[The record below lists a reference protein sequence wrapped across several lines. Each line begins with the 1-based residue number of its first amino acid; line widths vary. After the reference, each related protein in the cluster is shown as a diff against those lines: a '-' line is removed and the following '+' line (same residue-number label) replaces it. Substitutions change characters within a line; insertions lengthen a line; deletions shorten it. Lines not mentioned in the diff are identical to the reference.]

1 MVCREKL
8 LKSIQSVHAAVV
20 SYANCLC
27 EDAPAEGQEVFYQFG
42 LELSRQLQELRKL
55 YVRLY
60 DVDPLGGHNPIS
72 IIRCSDH

>member
-8 LKSIQSVHAAVV
+8 LKNIQSVRAAVV

-27 EDAPAEGQEVFYQFG
+27 EDAPAKDQEVFYQFG
-42 LELSRQLQELRKL
+42 LELSHQLMELRKL

-60 DVDPLGGHNPIS
+60 DVNPLSGHNPIS
-72 IIRCSDH
+72 ITRCSDH